1 MSLHTQNPRHTGWS
15 GTIKTDMEIGQCAL
29 VEIEATFD
37 DGDMME
43 ITVMYRGVDIADTL
57 NDAGQKEI
65 DAHIARHWV
74 QLVREAESEWAADMA
89 EAA

>member
-1 MSLHTQNPRHTGWS
+1 MSLHTQNPHHTGWS

-37 DGDMME
+37 DGE
-43 ITVMYRGVDIADTL
+43 TTALIVMYRGVDIADTL

-65 DAHIARHWV
+65 DRHINKHWRS
-74 QLVREAESEWAADMA
+74 LVCQSEREAAT